1 MNHGLYQPYLS
12 DEEESDIDSDD
23 SYEDSRIWREEDP
36 RYAILRK
43 PTVPLKNRIIYD
55 QNAPGAPWDEST
67 NIKTLKDHTYLEPP
81 KATKTSL
88 VSIKS
93 YDRDRSVYPTSYNF
107 QLKLPRVYK
116 NITKFQLVQLS
127 FPNSSGNAGHLDVFT
142 STLID
147 LLLDNGIPAGCTDTC
162 ISVLN
167 CVPETNGFGVME
179 LGRMS
184 ITTGMSLMTTI
195 SVPETSH
202 SKSQLANELSYHANS
217 TPPLNIISYS
227 TFYDIFTNTRDIMP
241 LFNEPGDSYYSRT
254 TQQRFQAHTKENI
267 MNSYYHQVHIDRLG
281 DITDHVAYVAY
292 YFPIL
297 KEVFATKRSLPF
309 LKMNEASFEESERR
323 VMGPFEGFDSPFYYD
338 LCSTNQHT
346 LDQYRP
352 HLTFELRPINKYR
365 WIYNDKDHRFTTIHD
380 SLNTS
385 LTRDFATRFQ
395 ALMTDEL
402 SICGL
407 HANSFQTLKGCVVQ
421 YSNIYRHL
429 EKNLSTVM
437 ANYFLASNL
446 QYSGGSTY
454 STADSTFHVSDLH
467 NDENFTTMFQYKST
481 IGRLYGNYSG
491 MPMCFTNFLDYH
503 STLSNYYT
511 LMTSTTQNIS
521 SIHGR
526 VHSQHHEY
534 VSTKY
539 SNVLPIDMISSETYM
554 SNQSVPVSFVTNA
567 RVYVPGILPSMMMMD
582 PAYSTCYSTCIIS
595 SISEYSTFCNL
606 QYPDDPVAISTCIEQ
621 ETQYYAE
628 YDDNACSTLCY
639 CAPLCCK
646 VLTRL
651 VNLWYGCLPTNTVI
665 GTLQYKLGLIDILP
679 STFNILSTISQ
690 FASTQNTNFFL
701 QINEEQGFN
710 NLDVVMPED
719 RRITNEP
726 TGQVKMMAAKILM
739 TNIGGNSASQSL
751 IQNPTLFENTLGKLD
766 RLNFKV
772 YYDDANLTPA
782 WNLLPF
788 FPSIHEWNATFQID
802 EEVGYINQD
811 VGWSHKP
818 TVPVPN
824 NPDDTPYLFFAHKE
838 NPNTL

>member
-1 MNHGLYQPYLS
+1 MNHGLYQPYHS

-23 SYEDSRIWREEDP
+23 SYEDSRIRREEDP

-43 PTVPLKNRIIYD
+43 PTVPLKNQILYT

-67 NIKTLKDHTYLEPP
+67 NMKTLKDHTYLLPP

-93 YDRDRSVYPTSYNF
+93 YDRDRSLYPTSYNF

-127 FPNSSGNAGHLDVFT
+127 FPNSSGNASHLDIFT

-147 LLLDNGIPAGCTDTC
+147 LLLEAGIPELCTDTC
-162 ISVLN
+162 LSVLN
-167 CVPETNGFGVME
+167 CVPESNGFGVME
-179 LGRMS
+179 MGRIS
-184 ITTGMSLMTTI
+184 PTTGTNLMTTI
-195 SVPETSH
+195 SVPDASY
-202 SKSQLANELSYHANS
+202 SKSQLANELTYQANS
-217 TPPLNIISYS
+217 TPPLNLISYS

-267 MNSYYHQVHIDRLG
+267 MNSYYNQVHIDRLG
-281 DITDHVAYVAY
+281 EITDHAAYVAY

-309 LKMNEASFEESERR
+309 LKMTEVPFEEAERR
-323 VMGPFEGFDSPFYYD
+323 VMGGFEGFDSAFCYSI
-338 LCSTNQHT
+338 CSTNQGT
-346 LDQYRP
+346 LDRYRP
-352 HLTFELRPINKYR
+352 HLTFELHAINKYR
-365 WIYNDKDHRFTTIHD
+365 WIYNEKDQRFTTIHD

-385 LTRDFATRFQ
+385 LTREFAIRFQ
-395 ALMTDEL
+395 TLMTDEL
-402 SICGL
+402 SGCGL

-429 EKNLSTVM
+429 EKNLSTVLS
-437 ANYFLASNL
+437 NYFLASNL

-454 STADSTFHVSDLH
+454 STAESTFQVSDLH
-467 NDENFTTMFQYKST
+467 QDEHFTSMFNYQST

-491 MPMCFTNFLDYH
+491 MPMSFTSFLDYH

-511 LMTSTTQNIS
+511 LMTSTTQTIS
-521 SIHGR
+521 SIQGR
-526 VHSQHHEY
+526 VYSQHHEY

-539 SNVLPIDMISSETYM
+539 SSVLPLEMISSKTYM

-567 RVYVPGILPSMMMMD
+567 RVYVPGMLANTYTD
-582 PAYSTCYSTCIIS
+582 DAYSTCFSTCVISTIAEYSTICNEDYPNDPAAVSTCIDY
-595 SISEYSTFCNL
+595 E
-606 QYPDDPVAISTCIEQ
+606 A
-621 ETQYYAE
+621 YYYNDTD
-628 YDDNACSTLCY
+628 YDCSVSCY
-639 CAPLCCK
+639 CTPLCCK

-665 GTLQYKLGLIDILP
+665 GTLQYKLGLVNILP
-679 STFNILSTISQ
+679 DTYNILSTISQ

-701 QINEEQGFN
+701 QINDEQGFN

-719 RRITNEP
+719 HRVTTEP
-726 TGQVKMMAAKILM
+726 TGQVKLMAAKILM

-751 IQNPTLFENTLGKLD
+751 IQNPTIFENTLGKLD
-766 RLNFKV
+766 RLNFRV
-772 YYDDANLTPA
+772 YYDDASLTPA

-802 EEVGYINQD
+802 EEIGYINQD
-811 VGWSHKP
+811 VGWGHKP
-818 TVPVPN
+818 TIPVPN
-824 NPDDTPYLFFAHKE
+824 NPDDTPYIFYTHKD
-838 NPNTL
+838 NANSM